1 MNIDYLF
8 SSTSNWGHEGIFS
21 DGEAQKTRRI
31 GVQHTCEWNGLAQ
44 RTQKMAQR
52 TQKMIQGQE
61 NEHTNRSAN
70 NKQKRKEKA

>member
-44 RTQKMAQR
+44 RTQKM
-52 TQKMIQGQE
+52 TQGQE